1 MRNSFA
7 GTLPDGKSSQ
17 RPNSIISES
26 SSSSGGSSVSASSS
40 ASNKIVNCSE
50 DQMKLEGKQTKQ
62 NKRKPHYR
70 STTLVSQCSMG
81 KYKINTTYYHLT

>member
-40 ASNKIVNCSE
+40 ASNKIVTCE
-50 DQMKLEGKQTKQ
+50 DQIKLDSQQTKQ
-62 NKRKPHYR
+62 SKRKQHYR

-81 KYKINTTYYHLT
+81 KFINTRSVAVI